1 MSWRLG
7 RRLLPLRPHRR
18 HTRRLKGPEQ
28 VRPRGGDVRAVLVV
42 DEFDREAHGP
52 SSASR
57 LSKIGQ
63 WLTRPRPAQAAV
75 SRTSAFFM
83 PSSMRTLAS
92 ISPSFASAR
101 FCTSPQELR
110 GSTRRA
116 RSVLISLSEKPSP
129 CARLIKRTRRTASE
143 EKTRYPEGVRGG
155 LCKSPRRS

>member
-7 RRLLPLRPHRR
+7 GRLLPFGPLGGHA
-18 HTRRLKGPEQ
+18 HFGKGTDE
-28 VRPRGGDVRAVLVV
+28 VCARWCDVRAIPVV
-42 DEFDREAHGP
+42 DEFDREAHDP

-75 SRTSAFFM
+75 SRTSAFFI

-92 ISPSFASAR
+92 ISTIFASAR
-101 FCTSPQELR
+101 FRTSPHELR

-116 RSVLISLSEKPSP
+116 SSALISLSEKPSP
-129 CARLIKRTRRTASE
+129 CARLMKRTRRTASE
-143 EKTRYPEGVRGG
+143 EKARYPAGVRGG
-155 LCKSPRRS
+155 LGKSPRRS